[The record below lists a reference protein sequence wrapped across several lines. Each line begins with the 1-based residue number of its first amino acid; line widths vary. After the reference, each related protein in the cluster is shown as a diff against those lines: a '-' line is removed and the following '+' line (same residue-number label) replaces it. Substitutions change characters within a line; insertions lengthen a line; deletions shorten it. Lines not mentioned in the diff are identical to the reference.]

1 VKLSLITNCPIMAGY
16 ADGILERIMIDLEY
30 IGKKERQTGKD
41 LFHSEHK
48 ITDVSNIKSVL
59 KETPLMVRVNCIH
72 SDTPSEIDEV
82 INKGA
87 DVVMLPFFKTLE
99 EVDLFINCVNNR
111 AKVSLLIETKEAVDL
126 LDQLVHINS
135 IDEYHIGLNDLS
147 ISLGNETI
155 FDAILDGTIEQC
167 ISILKSS
174 NKPYGFGGVGSLSNR
189 SLTIDPL
196 LCLSEQIRLGCSI
209 GWLGRSFRNLI
220 TDKHTLD
227 REINLL
233 KDNID
238 ILKNGDNITLEN
250 NHKKLIS
257 NINIEID
264 QLKSELKPY
273 RI

>member
-1 VKLSLITNCPIMAGY
+1 MAGY

-48 ITDVSNIKSVL
+48 IKDVFKIKSIL
-59 KETPLMVRVNCIH
+59 RETLLMVRVNSIH

-82 INKGA
+82 ISSGA
-87 DVVMLPFFKTLE
+87 NVVMLPFFKTLE
-99 EVDLFINCVNNR
+99 EVDFFIKCINKR
-111 AKVSLLIETKEAVDL
+111 AKVSLLIETKESVDL
-126 LDQLVHINS
+126 LDQLVSYNS

-155 FDAILDGTIEQC
+155 FDVILDGTIEQC
-167 ISILKSS
+167 TSILRSS
-174 NKPYGFGGVGSLSNR
+174 NKPYGFGGVGSLTNR
-189 SLTIDPL
+189 LLTIDPL
-196 LCLSEQIRLGCSI
+196 LCLSEQVRLGCSI
-209 GWLGRSFRNLI
+209 GWLGRSFRNFI

-233 KDNID
+233 KYNVD
-238 ILKNGDNITLEN
+238 ILINCDKITLEN

-264 QLKSELKPY
+264 QLKRELKPY